1 MLNWPRCGG
10 PATSVRLRHEV
21 LHLIHSHT
29 SAVLRVVSL
38 IAAIAALTLLIGIR
52 AAQAAVPSTLL
63 FNHDGTACR
72 SNPGTH
78 NLPSGM
84 SETGVA
90 FDGSRLLISCWGD
103 TTITAVNPANGSELL
118 VYTVT
123 GNGAKAFGA
132 LAYDRASGTL
142 WACASYSTDQKTERN
157 SREVGTITLDANGT
171 GTYTPRFTTPGCI
184 NGLAFD
190 TGTTSQRAGTLWTSA
205 NIATKVYNWTTSGTQ
220 REVHDIS
227 STSAVAVGF
236 NSGIAV
242 GGGNLYLANP
252 QTTTKRVFRVDPAFS
267 APGVSVLQSS
277 HRYEDMECD
286 DVTYGSQA
294 VVWVQWFNQNVL
306 KPLPIAGGCGFALPP
321 TLALS
326 QDPAGP
332 VTADSNLTFTLHV
345 SNLGSA
351 TQTGVTLAD
360 TPPAESIFVSA
371 VPSQGTCSGSTSITC
386 PLGSLPGGGSAT
398 VQVTVQPI
406 QPGTV
411 SNQGSVASDQAAQV
425 SSLQAAT
432 VNAEPG
438 VFYITLNDT
447 AFTPGAGTLALG
459 GIVQFNAF
467 GASTHEVVDTVRLL
481 DTGVLTPT
489 AFARHEFDAA
499 GNYLLTDSPSGRT
512 GTVNLTPACPATGTV
527 GIPMTVTW
535 ASQPLPAGYDE
546 DVQVLY
552 PGTTGWV
559 TWAPNQTGTSGQF
572 TPNNGSGTYKFRAR
586 LQLTGTSQATL
597 YSSAR
602 LVSVS

>member
-1 MLNWPRCGG
+1 MNL
-10 PATSVRLRHEV
+10 L
-21 LHLIHSHT
+21 HSHRPT
-29 SAVLRVVSL
+29 AFRVVSL
-38 IAAIAALTLLIGIR
+38 IAAIAALTLLIGVR
-52 AAQAAVPSTLL
+52 TAQAAVPSTLP
-63 FNHDGTACR
+63 FNHDGTACG

-84 SETGVA
+84 SQTGVA

-103 TTITAVNPANGSELL
+103 TTITAVNPADGSELL

-132 LAYDRASGTL
+132 LAYDRSSGTL
-142 WACASYSTDQKTERN
+142 WACASYSIVKTTERN
-157 SREVGTITLDANGT
+157 ANEVGTITLNVDGT
-171 GTYTPRFTTPGCI
+171 GTYTPRFTTPGCV

-205 NIATKVYNWTTSGTQ
+205 NIATKVYNWTASGIQ
-220 REVHDIS
+220 REMHDIS
-227 STSAVAVGF
+227 SASTVAVGF

-267 APGVSVLQSS
+267 APGVSVLQSTN
-277 HRYEDMECD
+277 RYEDMECD
-286 DVTYGSQA
+286 DVTYGPQT
-294 VVWVQWFNQNVL
+294 VVWVQWFNQNIL

-321 TLALS
+321 PALALS

-345 SNLGSA
+345 SNPGSS

-360 TPPAESIFVSA
+360 TPPADTIFVSA

-386 PLGSLPGGGSAT
+386 PLGSLAGGGSAT

-411 SNQGSVASDQAAQV
+411 NNLGSVASDQAAQV
-425 SSLQAAT
+425 SSSEAAT

-438 VFYITLNDT
+438 ISYITLNDT
-447 AFTPGAGTLALG
+447 AFTPGASTLDLG
-459 GIVQFNAF
+459 SIVQFNAF
-467 GASTHEVVDTVRLL
+467 GVATHEVTDTVGLF
-481 DTGVLTPT
+481 DSGVLTPT

-499 GNYLLTDSPSGRT
+499 GKYVLTDSPSGRT
-512 GTVNLTPACPATGTV
+512 GSISLAPACPATGNV
-527 GIPMTVTW
+527 GVPMTVIW

-552 PGTTGWV
+552 PGTTAWV
-559 TWAPNQTGTSGQF
+559 TWAPNQTGASSQF

-597 YSSAR
+597 FSGAR
-602 LVSVS
+602 SVTVS